1 MRGPARSECISNGYG
16 FCSIDLSPT
25 TFTSPDSGTF
35 GTVTTS
41 EMQDVSGDPD
51 WSSTL
56 TAMMLG
62 PGPEIPFPTTTS
74 ASASTSISTP
84 AFTFTSGIPAL
95 SSLVISLVSKNAPS
109 TSQQPST
116 VPSVSPSPPPPAPSA
131 VSTAPGLSYEHSLP
145 TPALAGAVVSAVLAV
160 AVAAALVRCWVRRRR
175 TRALLPRQNMA
186 IVADHARRF
195 TTARV
200 GSKHQADS
208 GVQDG
213 GASTSSLGSA
223 RSRGALDGSAETL
236 ACSPSSSSRRTPTL
250 TVDVDNKHRESSEPE
265 LPSHGPSPSLLPTL
279 PRSPVAPEIE
289 EIGGAPS
296 HSERILRF
304 ELPWVLGQRVL
315 AVIAREDARGESGV
329 EEPLPAYEPHG

>member
-1 MRGPARSECISNGYG
+1 MRDPAHSECITNGYG

-25 TFTSPDSGTF
+25 SSTSPDSGAF
-35 GTVTTS
+35 GAATTS
-41 EMQDVSGDPD
+41 EIQDVSGDPD

-62 PGPEIPFPTTTS
+62 PGPEIAFPTTTS
-74 ASASTSISTP
+74 TSTSTSTYD
-84 AFTFTSGIPAL
+84 IPAL
-95 SSLVISLVSKNAPS
+95 SSPAISPVWTNAPS
-109 TSQQPST
+109 TSQQPPST
-116 VPSVSPSPPPPAPSA
+116 VTSSSPSSPLPAPSA
-131 VSTAPGLSYEHSLP
+131 ASPSSRHGLP
-145 TPALAGAVVSAVLAV
+145 TPALAGAIVFAVLAV
-160 AVAAALVRCWVRRRR
+160 AVAAVLVYRRRR
-175 TRALLPRQNMA
+175 AHTRQNTA
-186 IVADHARRF
+186 IADHAPRF
-195 TTARV
+195 ATARV
-200 GSKHQADS
+200 GSKHQANN
-208 GVQDG
+208 GMQDG
-213 GASTSSLGSA
+213 GASTSSLGSDSS
-223 RSRGALDGSAETL
+223 RSALDGSAETL

-250 TVDVDNKHRESSEPE
+250 TVDVDNKHRESSESE
-265 LPSHGPSPSLLPTL
+265 LPSHGPSPSLLPAL